1 MKKNKPL
8 ANTIRPKSINGI
20 AGQKHLLS
28 DNSLITRMIKN
39 KKVYSLILYGQPGIG
54 KTTMALAICNDLK
67 IPYAIFECGIDSKQ
81 KLLEL
86 IDLAKRSD
94 NYVIICEE
102 IHRLNKDKQDIL
114 LPYIEKGIVN
124 IFCTTTENPY
134 FVVNPAIRSRCQIL
148 ELKPLQSSDMFI
160 YLKELITNGQ
170 INLDISDE
178 LLEKLTNHTN
188 GDFRS
193 TINLVDLLVNLYQD
207 TKITNEILSQVM
219 QNKFIIA
226 SHYGDAHYDLLSALH
241 KSLRG
246 SDPDAA
252 IYYLA
257 QLLVQGDFKS
267 LNRRLIACVYEDI
280 GLANPQLCN
289 RVVNGV
295 QAAEIVGFPENKQI
309 YANLVIEICLSPKSN
324 SAICAINDALRDVET
339 GKIYPIPNHIK
350 DNNYKSATKLNH
362 KGYKYPHDY
371 GGYVKQ
377 QYLPNELKST
387 KYYKPLTNGVEEKLN
402 TWLKLLLEKNK
413 LCI

>member
-8 ANTIRPKSINGI
+8 AETIRPKSIDNI
-20 AGQKHLLS
+20 VGQGHLLS
-28 DNSLITRMIKN
+28 SDSLITKMIEN
-39 KKVYSLILYGQPGIG
+39 KKIYSLIFYGPPGIG
-54 KTTMALAICNDLK
+54 KTTMALAMCNDLQV
-67 IPYAIFECGIDSKQ
+67 PYAIFECSIDSKQ

-86 IDLAKRSD
+86 IDLAKHSD
-94 NYVIICEE
+94 KYVIIFEE

-148 ELKPLQSSDMFI
+148 ELKPLHSSDMYT
-160 YLKELITNGQ
+160 YLKKLIDKKEIQ
-170 INLDISDE
+170 LLISDD
-178 LLEKLTNHTN
+178 LLKKLTKYTN

-193 TINLVDLLVNLYQD
+193 TINLIDLLVNLYGGK
-207 TKITNEILSQVM
+207 KITSEILNQVI

-226 SHYGDAHYDLLSALH
+226 SHYGDAHYDLLSAFH

-267 LNRRLIACVYEDI
+267 LDRRLIACVYEDV
-280 GLANPQLCN
+280 GLANPQLCS
-289 RVVNGV
+289 RVVSAV

-309 YANLVIEICLSPKSN
+309 YANAVIEICLSPKSN
-324 SAICAINDALRDVET
+324 SAICAINEALNDVES

-350 DNNYKSATKLNH
+350 DNNYKSSVKLNH

-371 GGYVKQ
+371 GGYVDQ
-377 QYLPNELKST
+377 QYLPNELKNK
-387 KYYKPLTNGVEEKLN
+387 KYYKSLKNGIEEKLN
-402 TWLKLLLEKNK
+402 SWIKLFFSKK
-413 LCI
+413 

>member
-8 ANTIRPKSINGI
+8 AETIRPKSIDNI
-20 AGQKHLLS
+20 VGQGHLLS
-28 DNSLITRMIKN
+28 SDSLITKMIEN
-39 KKVYSLILYGQPGIG
+39 KKIYSLIFYGPPGIG
-54 KTTMALAICNDLK
+54 KTTMALAMCNDLQV
-67 IPYAIFECGIDSKQ
+67 PYAIFECSIDSKQ
-81 KLLEL
+81 RLLEL
-86 IDLAKRSD
+86 IDLAKHSD
-94 NYVIICEE
+94 KYVIIFEE

-148 ELKPLQSSDMFI
+148 ELKPLHSSDMYT
-160 YLKELITNGQ
+160 YLKKLIDKKEIQ
-170 INLDISDE
+170 LLISDD
-178 LLEKLTNHTN
+178 LLKKLTKYTN

-193 TINLVDLLVNLYQD
+193 TINLIDLLVNLYGGK
-207 TKITNEILSQVM
+207 KITSEILNQVI

-226 SHYGDAHYDLLSALH
+226 SHYGDAHYDLLSAFH

-267 LNRRLIACVYEDI
+267 LDRRLIACVYEDV
-280 GLANPQLCN
+280 GLANPQLCS
-289 RVVNGV
+289 RVVSAV

-309 YANLVIEICLSPKSN
+309 YANAVIEICLSPKSN
-324 SAICAINDALRDVET
+324 STICAINEALNDVES

-350 DNNYKSATKLNH
+350 DNNYKSSVKLNH

-371 GGYVKQ
+371 GGYVDQ
-377 QYLPNELKST
+377 QYLPNELKNK
-387 KYYKPLTNGVEEKLN
+387 KYYKSLKNGIEEKLN
-402 TWLKLLLEKNK
+402 SWIKLFFSKK
-413 LCI
+413 

>member
-1 MKKNKPL
+1 MKRNKPL
-8 ANTIRPKSINGI
+8 AETIRPKSIDSI
-20 AGQKHLLS
+20 VGQGHLLS
-28 DNSLITRMIKN
+28 SDSLITKMIEN
-39 KKVYSLILYGQPGIG
+39 KKIYSLIFYGPPGIG
-54 KTTMALAICNDLK
+54 KTTMALAMCNDLQ
-67 IPYAIFECGIDSKQ
+67 IPYATFECSIDSKQ
-81 KLLEL
+81 RLLEL
-86 IDLAKRSD
+86 IDLAKHSD
-94 NYVIICEE
+94 KYVIIFEE

-148 ELKPLQSSDMFI
+148 ELKPLHSSDMYT
-160 YLKELITNGQ
+160 YLKKLIDKKEIQ
-170 INLDISDE
+170 LLISDD
-178 LLEKLTNHTN
+178 LLKKLTKYTN

-193 TINLVDLLVNLYQD
+193 TINLIDLLVNLYGGK
-207 TKITNEILSQVM
+207 KITSEILNQVI

-226 SHYGDAHYDLLSALH
+226 SHYGDAHYDLLSAFH

-267 LNRRLIACVYEDI
+267 LDRRLIACVYEDV
-280 GLANPQLCN
+280 GLANPQLCS
-289 RVVNGV
+289 RVVSAV

-309 YANLVIEICLSPKSN
+309 YANAVIEICLSPKSN
-324 SAICAINDALRDVET
+324 STICAINEALNDVES

-350 DNNYKSATKLNH
+350 DNNYKSSVKLNH

-371 GGYVKQ
+371 GGYVHQ
-377 QYLPNELKST
+377 QYLPNELKNK
-387 KYYKPLTNGVEEKLN
+387 KYYKPLKNGIEEKLN
-402 TWLKLLLEKNK
+402 SWIKLFFSKK
-413 LCI
+413 

>member
-8 ANTIRPKSINGI
+8 ANTIRPKSINEI

-28 DNSLITRMIKN
+28 DNSLITKMIKN
-39 KKVYSLILYGQPGIG
+39 KKIYSLIFYGPPGIG

-81 KLLEL
+81 KLLQL
-86 IDLAKRSD
+86 IDLAKHSD
-94 NYVIICEE
+94 DYVIICEE

-148 ELKPLQSSDMFI
+148 EFKPLQSSDMFI
-160 YLKELITNGQ
+160 YLKKLISSGK

-178 LLEKLTNHTN
+178 LLKKLTNHTN

-193 TINLVDLLVNLYQD
+193 TINLIDLLVNLYQD
-207 TKITNEILSQVM
+207 TKITNEILSQVI

-226 SHYGDAHYDLLSALH
+226 SHYGDAHYDLLSAFH

-267 LNRRLIACVYEDI
+267 LDRRLIACVYEDV

-324 SAICAINDALRDVET
+324 SAICAITEALKDVES
-339 GKIYPIPNHIK
+339 GKIYSIPNYIK
-350 DNNYKSATKLNH
+350 DAHYKSAAKLNH

-377 QYLPNELKST
+377 QYLPNELKNK
-387 KYYKPLTNGVEEKLN
+387 KYYKQLTNGVEEKLN
-402 TWLKLLLEKNK
+402 SWLKLFLAKK
-413 LCI
+413 

>member
-8 ANTIRPKSINGI
+8 AETIRPKSIDNI
-20 AGQKHLLS
+20 VGQGHLLS
-28 DNSLITRMIKN
+28 SDSLITKMIEN
-39 KKVYSLILYGQPGIG
+39 KKIYSLIFYGPPGIG
-54 KTTMALAICNDLK
+54 KTTMALAMCNDLQV
-67 IPYAIFECGIDSKQ
+67 PYAIFECSIDSKQ
-81 KLLEL
+81 RLLEL
-86 IDLAKRSD
+86 IDLAKHSD
-94 NYVIICEE
+94 KYVIIFEE

-148 ELKPLQSSDMFI
+148 ELKPLHSSDMYT
-160 YLKELITNGQ
+160 YLKKLIDKKEIQ
-170 INLDISDE
+170 LLISDD
-178 LLEKLTNHTN
+178 LLKKLTKYTN

-193 TINLVDLLVNLYQD
+193 TINLIDLLVNLYGGK
-207 TKITNEILSQVM
+207 KITSEILNQVI

-226 SHYGDAHYDLLSALH
+226 SHYGDAHYDLLSAFH

-267 LNRRLIACVYEDI
+267 LDRRLIACVYEDV
-280 GLANPQLCN
+280 GLANPQLCS
-289 RVVNGV
+289 RVVSTV

-309 YANLVIEICLSPKSN
+309 YANAVIEICLSPKSN
-324 SAICAINDALRDVET
+324 SAICAINEALNDVES

-350 DNNYKSATKLNH
+350 DNNYKSSLKLNH

-371 GGYVKQ
+371 GGYVDQ
-377 QYLPNELKST
+377 QYLPNELKNK
-387 KYYKPLTNGVEEKLN
+387 KYYKSLKNGIEEKLN
-402 TWLKLLLEKNK
+402 SWIKLFFSKK
-413 LCI
+413 

>member
-8 ANTIRPKSINGI
+8 AETIRPKSIDNI
-20 AGQKHLLS
+20 VGQGHLLS
-28 DNSLITRMIKN
+28 SDSLITKMIEN
-39 KKVYSLILYGQPGIG
+39 KKIYSLIFYGPPGIG
-54 KTTMALAICNDLK
+54 KTTMALAMCNDLQV
-67 IPYAIFECGIDSKQ
+67 PYAIFECSIDSKQ
-81 KLLEL
+81 RLLEL
-86 IDLAKRSD
+86 IDLAKHSD
-94 NYVIICEE
+94 KYVIIFEE

-148 ELKPLQSSDMFI
+148 ELKPLHSSDMYT
-160 YLKELITNGQ
+160 YLKKLIDKKEIQ
-170 INLDISDE
+170 LLISDD
-178 LLEKLTNHTN
+178 LLKKLTKYTN

-193 TINLVDLLVNLYQD
+193 TINLIDLLVNLYGGK
-207 TKITNEILSQVM
+207 KITSEILNQVI

-226 SHYGDAHYDLLSALH
+226 SHYGDAHYDLLSAFH

-267 LNRRLIACVYEDI
+267 LDRRLIACVYEDV
-280 GLANPQLCN
+280 GLANPQLCS
-289 RVVNGV
+289 RVVSAV

-309 YANLVIEICLSPKSN
+309 YANAVIEICLSPKSN
-324 SAICAINDALRDVET
+324 SAICAINEALNDVES

-350 DNNYKSATKLNH
+350 DNNYKSSVKLNH

-371 GGYVKQ
+371 GGYVDQ
-377 QYLPNELKST
+377 QYLPNELKNK
-387 KYYKPLTNGVEEKLN
+387 KYYKSLKNGIEEKLN
-402 TWLKLLLEKNK
+402 SWIKLFFSKK
-413 LCI
+413 

>member
-1 MKKNKPL
+1 MKNNKPL
-8 ANTIRPKSINGI
+8 ADSIRPTTINEV

-28 DNSLITRMIKN
+28 EDSIITKMIEN
-39 KKVYSLILYGQPGIG
+39 EKVYSLIFYGPPGIG
-54 KTTMALAICNDLK
+54 KTTMALAICNDLN
-67 IPYAIFECGIDSKQ
+67 IPHAIFECGIDSKNKLMQ
-81 KLLEL
+81 LLET
-86 IDLAKRSD
+86 AKHSE

-102 IHRLNKDKQDIL
+102 IHRLNRDKQDIL

-124 IFCTTTENPY
+124 VFCCTTENPY

-148 ELKPLQSSDMFI
+148 GLKPLTSSDMFD
-160 YLKELITNGQ
+160 YLKKLIKAKRIKLN
-170 INLDISDE
+170 ISDD
-178 LLEKLTNHTN
+178 LLMRITSSTN

-193 TINLVDLLVNLYQD
+193 TINLIDLLVNLYPNQ
-207 TKITNEILSQVM
+207 KITSQILSQVS

-226 SHYGDAHYDLLSALH
+226 SHYGDAHYDLLSAFH

-267 LNRRLIACVYEDI
+267 LNRRLIACVYEDV

-295 QAAEIVGFPENKQI
+295 QAAEMVGFPENKQI

-324 SAICAINDALRDVET
+324 SAICAINGALRDVET
-339 GKIYPIPNHIK
+339 GKIYPIPNHIR

-362 KGYKYPHDY
+362 KGYEYPHDY

-377 QYLPNELKST
+377 QYLPNELKNK
-387 KYYKPLTNGVEEKLN
+387 KYYKPLTNGAEEKLN
-402 TWLKLLLEKNK
+402 TWLKLFLEKN
-413 LCI
+413 

>member
-8 ANTIRPKSINGI
+8 AETIRPKSIDNI
-20 AGQKHLLS
+20 VGQGHLLS
-28 DNSLITRMIKN
+28 SDSLITKMIEN
-39 KKVYSLILYGQPGIG
+39 KKIYSLIFYGPPGIG
-54 KTTMALAICNDLK
+54 KTTMALAMCNDLQV
-67 IPYAIFECGIDSKQ
+67 PYAIFECSIDSKQ
-81 KLLEL
+81 RLLEL
-86 IDLAKRSD
+86 IDLAKHSD
-94 NYVIICEE
+94 KYVIIFEE

-148 ELKPLQSSDMFI
+148 ELKPLHSSDMYT
-160 YLKELITNGQ
+160 YLKKLIDKKEIQ
-170 INLDISDE
+170 LLISDD
-178 LLEKLTNHTN
+178 LLKKLTKYTN

-193 TINLVDLLVNLYQD
+193 TINLIDLLVNLYGGK
-207 TKITNEILSQVM
+207 KITSEILNQVI

-226 SHYGDAHYDLLSALH
+226 SHYGDAHYDLLSAFH

-267 LNRRLIACVYEDI
+267 LDRRLIACVYEDV
-280 GLANPQLCN
+280 GLANPQLCS
-289 RVVNGV
+289 RVVSAV

-309 YANLVIEICLSPKSN
+309 YANAVIEICLSPKSN
-324 SAICAINDALRDVET
+324 SAICAINEALNDVES

-350 DNNYKSATKLNH
+350 DNNYKSSVKLNH

-371 GGYVKQ
+371 GGYVDQ
-377 QYLPNELKST
+377 QYLPNELKNK
-387 KYYKPLTNGVEEKLN
+387 KYYKSLKNGIEEKLN
-402 TWLKLLLEKNK
+402 S
-413 LCI
+413 

>member
-8 ANTIRPKSINGI
+8 AETIRPKSIDNI
-20 AGQKHLLS
+20 VGQGHLLS
-28 DNSLITRMIKN
+28 SDSLITKMIEN
-39 KKVYSLILYGQPGIG
+39 KKIYSLIFYGPPGIG
-54 KTTMALAICNDLK
+54 KTTMALAMCNDLQV
-67 IPYAIFECGIDSKQ
+67 PYAIFECSIDSKQ

-86 IDLAKRSD
+86 IDLAKHSD
-94 NYVIICEE
+94 KYVIIFEE

-148 ELKPLQSSDMFI
+148 ELKPLHSSDMYT
-160 YLKELITNGQ
+160 YLKKLIDKKEIQ
-170 INLDISDE
+170 LLISDD
-178 LLEKLTNHTN
+178 LLKKLTKYTN

-193 TINLVDLLVNLYQD
+193 TINLIDLLVNLYGGK
-207 TKITNEILSQVM
+207 KITSEILNQVI

-226 SHYGDAHYDLLSALH
+226 SHYGDAHYDLLSAFH

-267 LNRRLIACVYEDI
+267 LDRRLIACVYEDV
-280 GLANPQLCN
+280 GLANPQLCS
-289 RVVNGV
+289 RVVSAV
-295 QAAEIVGFPENKQI
+295 HAAEIVGFPENKQI
-309 YANLVIEICLSPKSN
+309 YANAVIEICLSPKSN
-324 SAICAINDALRDVET
+324 SAICAINEALNDVES

-350 DNNYKSATKLNH
+350 DNNYKSSVKLNH
-362 KGYKYPHDY
+362 KGYKYPHNY
-371 GGYVKQ
+371 GGYVDQ
-377 QYLPNELKST
+377 QYLPNELKNK
-387 KYYKPLTNGVEEKLN
+387 KYYKSLKNGIEEKLN
-402 TWLKLLLEKNK
+402 SWIKLFFSKK
-413 LCI
+413 

>member
-8 ANTIRPKSINGI
+8 AETIRPKSIDNI
-20 AGQKHLLS
+20 VGQGHLLS
-28 DNSLITRMIKN
+28 SDSLITKMIEN
-39 KKVYSLILYGQPGIG
+39 KKIYSLIFYGPPGIG
-54 KTTMALAICNDLK
+54 KTTMALAMCNDLQV
-67 IPYAIFECGIDSKQ
+67 PYAIFECSIDSKQ

-86 IDLAKRSD
+86 IDLAKHSD
-94 NYVIICEE
+94 NYVIIFEE

-148 ELKPLQSSDMFI
+148 ELKPLHSSDMYT
-160 YLKELITNGQ
+160 YLKKLIDKKEIQ
-170 INLDISDE
+170 LLISDD
-178 LLEKLTNHTN
+178 LLKKLTKYTN

-193 TINLVDLLVNLYQD
+193 TINLIDLLVNLYGGK
-207 TKITNEILSQVM
+207 KITSEILNQVI

-226 SHYGDAHYDLLSALH
+226 SHYGDAHYDLLSAFH

-267 LNRRLIACVYEDI
+267 LDRRLIACVYEDV
-280 GLANPQLCN
+280 GLANPQLCS
-289 RVVNGV
+289 RVVSAV

-309 YANLVIEICLSPKSN
+309 YANAVIEICLSPKSN
-324 SAICAINDALRDVET
+324 SAICAINEALNDVES

-350 DNNYKSATKLNH
+350 DNNYKSSVKLNH

-371 GGYVKQ
+371 GGYVDQ
-377 QYLPNELKST
+377 QYLPNELKNK
-387 KYYKPLTNGVEEKLN
+387 KYYKSLKNGIEEKLN
-402 TWLKLLLEKNK
+402 SWIKLFFSKK
-413 LCI
+413 

>member
-67 IPYAIFECGIDSKQ
+67 IPYAIFECGIGSKQ

-86 IDLAKRSD
+86 IDLAKHSD

-267 LNRRLIACVYEDI
+267 LNRRLIACVYEDV

-402 TWLKLLLEKNK
+402 TWLKLLLEKK

>member
-67 IPYAIFECGIDSKQ
+67 IPYAIFECGIGSKQ

-86 IDLAKRSD
+86 IDLAKHSD

-339 GKIYPIPNHIK
+339 GKIYPIPHHIK

-402 TWLKLLLEKNK
+402 TWLKLLLEKK

>member
-1 MKKNKPL
+1 MQKNKPL
-8 ANTIRPKSINGI
+8 ADLIRPKSIHDI

-28 DNSLITRMIKN
+28 NNSLITKMIEN
-39 KKVYSLILYGQPGIG
+39 KKIYSLIFYGPPGIG
-54 KTTMALAICNDLK
+54 KTTMVLAMCNDLQ
-67 IPYAIFECGIDSKQ
+67 IPHTIFECGIDSKQ

-86 IDLAKRSD
+86 IHLAKQSD
-94 NYVIICEE
+94 NYVIVCEE

-134 FVVNPAIRSRCQIL
+134 FVINPAIRSRCQIL
-148 ELKPLQSSDMFI
+148 ELKPLQDSDMYA
-160 YLKELITNGQ
+160 YLKKLIDKKRIQ
-170 INLDISDE
+170 LLISDE
-178 LLEKLTNHTN
+178 LLKKLTKYTN

-193 TINLVDLLVNLYQD
+193 TINLVDLLVNLYSGK
-207 TKITNEILSQVM
+207 KITNEILMQVI

-226 SHYGDAHYDLLSALH
+226 SCYGDAHFDLLSAFH

-257 QLLVQGDFKS
+257 QLLVQGDFKA

-289 RVVNGV
+289 RVVSGI

-309 YANLVIEICLSPKSN
+309 YANLVIEISLSPKSN
-324 SAICAINDALRDVET
+324 SAINAISKALEDVES

-350 DNNYKSATKLNH
+350 DNNYKSSIKLGH

-377 QYLPNELKST
+377 QYLPNELKNK
-387 KYYKPLTNGVEEKLN
+387 KYYKSLKNGVEEKLN
-402 TWLKLLLEKNK
+402 SWLKLFFVKNSYV
-413 LCI
+413 L

>member
-8 ANTIRPKSINGI
+8 AETIRPKSIDTI
-20 AGQKHLLS
+20 VGQGHLLS
-28 DNSLITRMIKN
+28 SDSLITKMIEN
-39 KKVYSLILYGQPGIG
+39 KKIYSLIFYGPPGIG
-54 KTTMALAICNDLK
+54 KTTMALAMCNDLQV
-67 IPYAIFECGIDSKQ
+67 PYAIFECSIDSKQ

-86 IDLAKRSD
+86 IDLAKHSD
-94 NYVIICEE
+94 KYVIIFEE

-148 ELKPLQSSDMFI
+148 ELKPLHSSDMYT
-160 YLKELITNGQ
+160 YLKKLIDKKEIQ
-170 INLDISDE
+170 LLISDD
-178 LLEKLTNHTN
+178 LLKKLTKYTN

-193 TINLVDLLVNLYQD
+193 TINLIDLLVNLYGGK
-207 TKITNEILSQVM
+207 KITSEILNQVI

-226 SHYGDAHYDLLSALH
+226 SHYGDAHYDLLSAFH

-267 LNRRLIACVYEDI
+267 LDRRLIACVYEDV
-280 GLANPQLCN
+280 GLANPQLCS
-289 RVVNGV
+289 RVVSAV

-309 YANLVIEICLSPKSN
+309 YANAVIEICLSPKSN
-324 SAICAINDALRDVET
+324 SAICAINEALNDVES

-350 DNNYKSATKLNH
+350 DNNYKSSVKLNH

-371 GGYVKQ
+371 GGYVDQ
-377 QYLPNELKST
+377 QYLPNELKNK
-387 KYYKPLTNGVEEKLN
+387 KYYKSLKNGIEEKLN
-402 TWLKLLLEKNK
+402 SWIKLFFSKK
-413 LCI
+413 

>member
-8 ANTIRPKSINGI
+8 AKTIRPKSIDNI
-20 AGQKHLLS
+20 VGQGHLLS
-28 DNSLITRMIKN
+28 SDSLITKMIEN
-39 KKVYSLILYGQPGIG
+39 KKIYSLIFYGPPGIG
-54 KTTMALAICNDLK
+54 KTTMALAMCNDLQV
-67 IPYAIFECGIDSKQ
+67 PYAIFECSIDSKQ

-86 IDLAKRSD
+86 IDLAKHSD
-94 NYVIICEE
+94 KYVIIFEE

-148 ELKPLQSSDMFI
+148 ELKPLHSSDMYT
-160 YLKELITNGQ
+160 YLKKLIDKKEIQ
-170 INLDISDE
+170 LLISDD
-178 LLEKLTNHTN
+178 LLKKLTKYTN

-193 TINLVDLLVNLYQD
+193 TINLIDLLVNLYGGK
-207 TKITNEILSQVM
+207 KITSEILNQVI

-226 SHYGDAHYDLLSALH
+226 SHYGDAHYDLLSAFH

-267 LNRRLIACVYEDI
+267 LDRRLIACVYEDV
-280 GLANPQLCN
+280 GLANPQLCS
-289 RVVNGV
+289 RVVSAV

-309 YANLVIEICLSPKSN
+309 YANAVIEICLSPKSN
-324 SAICAINDALRDVET
+324 SAICAINEALNDVES

-350 DNNYKSATKLNH
+350 DNNYKSSVKLNH

-371 GGYVKQ
+371 GGYVDQ
-377 QYLPNELKST
+377 QYLPNELKNK
-387 KYYKPLTNGVEEKLN
+387 KYYKSLKNGIEEKLN
-402 TWLKLLLEKNK
+402 SWIKLFFSKK
-413 LCI
+413 

>member
-67 IPYAIFECGIDSKQ
+67 IPYAIFECGIGSKQ

-86 IDLAKRSD
+86 IDLAKHSD

-324 SAICAINDALRDVET
+324 SVICAINDALRDVET

-402 TWLKLLLEKNK
+402 TWLKLLLEKK

>member
-8 ANTIRPKSINGI
+8 AETIRPKTIDNI
-20 AGQKHLLS
+20 VGQGHLLS
-28 DNSLITRMIKN
+28 SDSLITKMIEN
-39 KKVYSLILYGQPGIG
+39 KKIYSLIFYGPPGIG
-54 KTTMALAICNDLK
+54 KTTMALAMCNDLQV
-67 IPYAIFECGIDSKQ
+67 PYAIFECSIDSKQ

-86 IDLAKRSD
+86 IDLAKHSD
-94 NYVIICEE
+94 KYVIIFEE

-148 ELKPLQSSDMFI
+148 ELKPLHSSDMYT
-160 YLKELITNGQ
+160 YLKKLIDKKEIQ
-170 INLDISDE
+170 LLISDD
-178 LLEKLTNHTN
+178 LLKKLTKYTN

-193 TINLVDLLVNLYQD
+193 TINLIDLLVNLYGGK
-207 TKITNEILSQVM
+207 KITSEILNQVI

-226 SHYGDAHYDLLSALH
+226 SHYGDAHYDLLSAFH

-267 LNRRLIACVYEDI
+267 LDRRLIACVYEDV
-280 GLANPQLCN
+280 GLANPQLCS
-289 RVVNGV
+289 RVVSAV
-295 QAAEIVGFPENKQI
+295 HAAEIVGFPENKQI
-309 YANLVIEICLSPKSN
+309 YANAVIEICLSPKSN
-324 SAICAINDALRDVET
+324 SAICAINEALNDVES

-350 DNNYKSATKLNH
+350 DNNYKSSVKLNH
-362 KGYKYPHDY
+362 KGYKYPHNY
-371 GGYVKQ
+371 GGYVDQ
-377 QYLPNELKST
+377 QYLPNELKNK
-387 KYYKPLTNGVEEKLN
+387 KYYKSLKNGIEEKLN
-402 TWLKLLLEKNK
+402 SWIKLFFSKK
-413 LCI
+413 